1 MVIPFAP
8 GGANDVIGRLVGM
21 KLTEALGQQVIVENR
36 GGAGGSIGAD
46 LIAKAPP
53 DGYNLLLGN
62 IANLSVN
69 PTLYRKLP
77 YHPLTD
83 FQPITL
89 IAKIPNILAVHPSL
103 PVRSV
108 KDLIALA
115 KAKPGSLAFGTGG
128 SGSGSHLT
136 AEYFKLLAKVDMVHV
151 PYKGVGPALVDLLAG
166 QTSLVFAAV
175 PGVAS
180 YIKAGR
186 LRALGV
192 SSAKRLQVFPE
203 VPTIEQAGVPGFEAT
218 LWYGVLAP
226 AGPPAPIV
234 TKLHATLVRALQTS
248 DMRERLAADGSEPV
262 GNTPEE
268 FLAFIKSEIGRWA
281 PVIKAS
287 GARVD

>member
-1 MVIPFAP
+1 MATLPMHDPDAAVTELERVVQAHKSSSGKTEPEIQVSVMKTWQRGLLSACLGGGLAVGGYAQDYPTKPIRMVIPFAP

-21 KLTEALGQQVIVENR
+21 KLTAALGQQVIVDNR

-108 KDLIALA
+108 KDLVALA
-115 KAKPGSLAFGTGG
+115 KAKPGSLVFGTGG

-151 PYKGVGPALVDLLAG
+151 PYKGVG
-166 QTSLVFAAV
+166 
-175 PGVAS
+175 
-180 YIKAGR
+180 
-186 LRALGV
+186 
-192 SSAKRLQVFPE
+192 
-203 VPTIEQAGVPGFEAT
+203 
-218 LWYGVLAP
+218 
-226 AGPPAPIV
+226 
-234 TKLHATLVRALQTS
+234 
-248 DMRERLAADGSEPV
+248 
-262 GNTPEE
+262 
-268 FLAFIKSEIGRWA
+268 
-281 PVIKAS
+281 IKAS